1 MRQFLTPSLGQWQNP
16 PFIPLTLMVTFRAP
30 PGVAGFGGSSMTVQQ
45 HAPARALE
53 QKLLER
59 TARIGV
65 LGLGYAGLPMAVEIA
80 QAGFDVTGLDINSNR
95 VDAVNAG
102 TSPVSDVDDATI
114 RALLDARR
122 LRAST
127 DLGLLAEIDAV
138 LIAVPTPL
146 KDDRQPDLRYVEAA
160 TRDIAARLHPG
171 MLVILQSTCSPGTT
185 REVML
190 PVLEATEMR
199 VGEEFFLVFAPERID
214 PGNVRFNV
222 RNTPKL
228 IGGITP
234 TCTELAQQLYRYF
247 VDDLVPVSSPEVA
260 ETSKLVENT
269 FRFINISFVNEI
281 ALLCDRL
288 GVSVWEVIDA
298 ASSKPFAFMPH
309 YPGAGVGGHCIP
321 VVPFYL
327 EAVAQ
332 KHGVMAAMIEAA
344 GRIND
349 HMPTFTIEKMDR
361 LLQERGHDGGRRR
374 VLVLGVTYKRDVADL
389 RESSALEVLRRLAAD
404 GYEAMYHDPLIPR
417 VEHAGLT
424 LDSAPLTAETLAGV
438 DCVILCAPHSSVDYD
453 LVVDASPLVLDTSNA
468 LKRYQRPNVVPL

>member
-1 MRQFLTPSLGQWQNP
+1 M
-16 PFIPLTLMVTFRAP
+16 A
-30 PGVAGFGGSSMTVQQ
+30 VQQ
-45 HAPARALE
+45 HAPAQALE
-53 QKLLER
+53 RKLRER
-59 TARIGV
+59 TARVGV

-80 QAGFDVTGLDINSNR
+80 QAGFSVTGLDINRAR

-102 TSPVSDVDDATI
+102 SSPVSDVEDATI
-114 RALLDARR
+114 RALLDDDR

-127 DLGLLAEIDAV
+127 DFELLAELDAV

-185 REVML
+185 RDVILPRLAATGLEVG
-190 PVLEATEMR
+190 ADY
-199 VGEEFFLVFAPERID
+199 FLVFAPERID
-214 PGNVRFNV
+214 PGNARWNV

-228 IGGITP
+228 IGGVTP
-234 TCTELAQQLYRYF
+234 RCTELAQRLYRYF
-247 VDDLVPVSSPEVA
+247 VDELVPVSSPEVA

-288 GVSVWEVIDA
+288 GISVWDVIDA
-298 ASSKPFAFMPH
+298 ATSKPFAFMPH

-321 VVPFYL
+321 IVPFYL

-349 HMPTFTIEKMDR
+349 HMPTFVIQKMAR
-361 LLQERGHDGGRRR
+361 LLRERGRDLTPGRPAR

-404 GYEAMYHDPLIPR
+404 GYQASYHDPLIPR
-417 VEHAGLT
+417 LEQDGRT
-424 LDSAPLTAETLAGV
+424 LESVPLSAELLAGV
-438 DCVILCAPHSSVDYD
+438 DCVVLCAPHSAVDYD
-453 LVVDASPLVLDTSNA
+453 LVVAEAPLVLDTCNA
-468 LKRYQRPNVVPL
+468 LKRYQRSNVVPL

>member
-1 MRQFLTPSLGQWQNP
+1 M
-16 PFIPLTLMVTFRAP
+16 A
-30 PGVAGFGGSSMTVQQ
+30 VQQ
-45 HAPARALE
+45 HAPAQALE
-53 QKLLER
+53 RKLLER
-59 TARIGV
+59 TARVGV

-80 QAGFDVTGLDINSNR
+80 QAGFRVTGLDINRAR

-102 TSPVSDVDDATI
+102 TSPVSDVEDGTI
-114 RALLDARR
+114 RELLDGDR

-127 DLGLLAEIDAV
+127 DLDRLAELDAV

-146 KDDRQPDLRYVEAA
+146 KDDRQPDFRYVEAA
-160 TRDIAARLHPG
+160 TRDIARRLHPG

-185 REVML
+185 RDVML
-190 PVLEATEMR
+190 PRLAATGLQ
-199 VGEEFFLVFAPERID
+199 VGEDYFLVFAPERID
-214 PGNVRFNV
+214 PGNAHWNV

-234 TCTELAQQLYRYF
+234 RCTELAEHLYRTF

-281 ALLCDRL
+281 ALLCDRI
-288 GVSVWEVIDA
+288 GISVWDVIEA
-298 ASSKPFAFMPH
+298 ATTKPFAFMPH

-321 VVPFYL
+321 IVPFYL

-349 HMPTFTIEKMDR
+349 HMPTFAIEKMAR
-361 LLQERGHDGGRRR
+361 LLRQRGRDVVQAR

-389 RESSALEVLRRLAAD
+389 RESSALEVLQRLAAD
-404 GYEAMYHDPLIPR
+404 GYQALYHDPLIPR
-417 VEHAGLT
+417 VEHAGLALEST
-424 LDSAPLTAETLAGV
+424 PLTASTLAGV
-438 DCVILCAPHSSVDYD
+438 DCVILCAPHTRVDYD
-453 LVVDASPLVLDTSNA
+453 LVVSQAPLVLDTCNA
-468 LKRYQRPNVVPL
+468 LKGYRRANVVPL